1 MLKKI
6 IGKIKLEIKCYRADA
21 DALQMAEK
29 TLMQMYRG
37 FGWIEKPMYMPSFY
51 IRYTPEEQEQ
61 IKERDHKKIKE
72 LLDSLDD

>member
-21 DALQMAEK
+21 
-29 TLMQMYRG
+29 MYRG